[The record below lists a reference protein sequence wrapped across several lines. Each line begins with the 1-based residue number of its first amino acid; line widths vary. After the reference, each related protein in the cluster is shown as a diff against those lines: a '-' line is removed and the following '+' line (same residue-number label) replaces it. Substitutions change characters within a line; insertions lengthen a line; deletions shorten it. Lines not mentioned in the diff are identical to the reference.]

1 MAAATTVAITVIAMV
16 AIIHDRPRQVAGMI
30 VRATVIIVRR
40 AAGRAATMSDR
51 RAVGRAAIA
60 SRRRVVGTAVVV
72 VRRRRVAGKP
82 AIVRRVR
89 RRHPVRTHL
98 PVGTSI
104 AVVEIAIAATDAA
117 VMTHNV

>member
-40 AAGRAATMSDR
+40 AA
-51 RAVGRAAIA
+51 GRAAIA